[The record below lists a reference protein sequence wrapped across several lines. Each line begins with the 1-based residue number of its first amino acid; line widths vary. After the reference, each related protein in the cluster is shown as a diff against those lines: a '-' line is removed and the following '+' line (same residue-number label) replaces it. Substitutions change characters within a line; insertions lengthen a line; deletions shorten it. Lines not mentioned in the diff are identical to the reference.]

1 MKGKLIVITGYGAGL
16 GASLKTTFERAGAQV
31 IGISRHAGELSADM
45 TQLEEVMEVFDKI
58 IKQYGKVD
66 IVIHNVA
73 RLSRGTFVDVDVTE
87 FELSWR
93 QNTLSAFNLIKA
105 ALPAM
110 LNKKEG
116 KLFFTGATASIRG
129 SAGFGSFASAKFA
142 LRGMLQSLAREV
154 QPKGIHVAHLVL
166 DGILWSELSR
176 QRFPSLSQEQAI
188 LPNDIAE
195 TYLMLANQKRS
206 AWSHELDIRPS
217 GENF

>member
-1 MKGKLIVITGYGAGL
+1 MLFR
-16 GASLKTTFERAGAQV
+16 SLKTTFERAGAQV
-31 IGISRHAGELSADM
+31 IGISRHSGEFSADM
-45 TQLEEVMEVFDKI
+45 TQIEEVMAVFDKI

-73 RLSRGTFVDVDVTE
+73 RLSRGTLLDVDPTE

-105 ALPAM
+105 VLPAM
-110 LNKKEG
+110 LTREEG

-129 SAGFGSFASAKFA
+129 SAGFGPFASAKFA

-176 QRFPSLSQEQAI
+176 QRFPSLHQEQAI

-195 TYLMLANQKRS
+195 TYLMLANQKYS